1 MFSLDHAKVKIVA
14 VTAVSELH
22 GSERKPAC
30 CITFEMTA
38 SNSYLSEFDE
48 SLRYALY
55 SKEAQPNRTGQ
66 LVEDED
72 ADGLTNLR
80 FPQMGAPIKWDWD
93 GAGYE
98 ATLHIGASGKGDI
111 ELTDVDLKN
120 FAFTPKDGGS
130 CIYKF
135 QAMTHPTAKDQ
146 GQIDQMLQQE
156 TELTLTPPTA
166 EADMFDDEDRGPAYN
181 AFHGT
186 GLAKN
191 DPVSV

>member
-1 MFSLDHAKVKIVA
+1 MFSLDRAKVKIVA

-38 SNSYLSEFDE
+38 SNSYLSEFHE
-48 SLRYALY
+48 LLRSCLY
-55 SKEAQPNRTGQ
+55 SRETQPNRQ
-66 LVEDED
+66 ANIDIDDD

-98 ATLHIGASGKGDI
+98 ATLHIGPSGKGDI

-146 GQIDQMLQQE
+146 GQIDQMLQSE
-156 TELTLTPPTA
+156 TELTLIPPTA
-166 EADMFDDEDRGPAYN
+166 DAGLFDDDRGPAYN
-181 AFHGT
+181 VLSGT
-186 GLAKN
+186 GLAKS
-191 DPVSV
+191 DPVNA